1 MKLTYVG
8 TGDMNSFPEFT
19 PAAEGG
25 RKQTSERNV
34 RRPNCMLIDDSLLIN
49 LPEGLFSHAS
59 GLLSAPGQVRC
70 LLVPHGHSGHLC
82 LEELFAPACP
92 KELTLLCS
100 ETAVE
105 FIDSELKRLGRALPD
120 GIRIVELSPFVPVSA
135 NDYTI
140 TALKARRNTGEV
152 YIHVIE
158 HAGKRL
164 LCANDTGFYPE
175 ETWDFLHGMVFDCV
189 SLDIT
194 NLGRPDTAD
203 HMTLEDN
210 LTAKKRLYQ
219 QGCIHQNTRFI
230 STHFPQAGGLTYED
244 IHERLRLY
252 GMTAAYDGM
261 TVNI

>member
-8 TGDMNSFPEFT
+8 TGNMTRFPEAV
-19 PAAEGG
+19 PAAEGSASQAD
-25 RKQTSERNV
+25 KRNI
-34 RRPNCMLIDDSLLIN
+34 RRPDCMLINDSLLIN
-49 LPEGLFSHAS
+49 LPEGLFSYA
-59 GLLSAPGQVRC
+59 GAQLPDPGQVRC

-82 LEELFAPACP
+82 IEELYVPACP
-92 KELTLLCS
+92 NQLSVLCSDTAVAFIEKEL
-100 ETAVE
+100 A
-105 FIDSELKRLGRALPD
+105 RLGRALPD
-120 GIRIVELSPFVPVSA
+120 GIKIIELAPFVPA
-135 NDYTI
+135 QINGYTI
-140 TALKARRNTGEV
+140 TALKARRNAGEV

-158 HAGKRL
+158 HEGKRL

-189 SLDIT
+189 SLDMT
-194 NLGRPDTAD
+194 NLGRPDTPD

-219 QGCIHQNTRFI
+219 QGCIRPNTRFI
-230 STHFPQAGGLTYED
+230 STHFPETGGLTYEA